1 MRRRRT
7 NQNRAFQSLS
17 PPLVLHLV
25 AVVQPA
31 KTIRDEIHEI
41 GRSAGEMAGTHISF
55 LLLLY
60 ARFQLGGDTS
70 NVGGAAGLSRASSL
84 QNIFTRFAHK
94 ITTELQ
100 YVIVVKP
107 NKISGQWRREHASH
121 YA

>member
-1 MRRRRT
+1 MHIIVSLRRRRT
-7 NQNRAFQSLS
+7 DQNRAFQSLS

-70 NVGGAAGLSRASSL
+70 NVGGAAGLSL
-84 QNIFTRFAHK
+84 QNIFTDLHTHTHTHTHNSNR
-94 ITTELQ
+94 I
-100 YVIVVKP
+100 
-107 NKISGQWRREHASH
+107 IST
-121 YA
+121 